1 MKQIIFLFLIIY
13 SFENINA
20 QVNNDIDRIV
30 LNSIVLDKEN
40 KIPEEAKSQLVLKL
54 TQISANSGMGGN
66 SINPRF
72 VIAAKINIQTK
83 DVVAGPPQMIVVNSD
98 IVFFIGDVETN
109 QVFATATISGKGVGS
124 NENKA
129 MISLIK
135 NISANSK
142 QLLELTQ
149 TGKNKIVEYY
159 TNQCDFIIK
168 KAQTKAQQQQYDESI
183 YDLMQVPEVCKS
195 CYMKCLSTV
204 QPIYKKKIDLDGLV
218 KLNDAKNKWNA
229 TQNRRGADDVSA
241 ILSSIEPESA
251 SYKNALIF
259 SETIR
264 AKIEDIEKRNWE
276 FKMKKYNDAI
286 SLETQRIELIRQA
299 AIAYYQNQP
308 RTIIYNRI
316 IW

>member
-183 YDLMQVPEVCKS
+183 YDLRQVPEVCKS

-229 TQNRRGADDVSA
+229 TQNRRVADDVSA

>member
-13 SFENINA
+13 SFENIKA

-30 LNSIVLDKEN
+30 LNSFVLDKEN
-40 KIPEEAKSQLVLKL
+40 KIPEEAKSQLALKL
-54 TQISANSGMGGN
+54 TQIAANSGMGGN
-66 SINPRF
+66 GINPRF
-72 VIAAKINIQTK
+72 VIAAKINVQTK

-109 QVFATATISGKGVGS
+109 QVFATSTISAKGVGS

-129 MISLIK
+129 LISLIK
-135 NISANSK
+135 NISVDSK
-142 QLLELTQ
+142 QFLELTQ

-168 KAQTKAQQQQYDESI
+168 KSLTKAQLQKFDESI

-195 CYMKCLSTV
+195 CYIKCLSAV
-204 QPIYKKKIDLDGLV
+204 QPIYKKKIDLDGLM
-218 KLNDAKNKWNA
+218 KLNDAKSKWNA
-229 TQNRRGADDVSA
+229 TQNRKGAVDISA

-264 AKIEDIEKRNWE
+264 AKIEEIDKRNWE

-286 SLETQRIELIRQA
+286 SLESQRIESIRQT

-308 RTIIYNRI
+308 KTIIYNRI

>member
-1 MKQIIFLFLIIY
+1 MKQIIFLFLIAC
-13 SFENINA
+13 SFENIKA
-20 QVNNDIDRIV
+20 QINIDANRII
-30 LNSIVLDKEN
+30 LNSVVLDKEN
-40 KIPEEAKSQLVLKL
+40 KIPGEAKSQLLSKL
-54 TQISANSGMGGN
+54 TQISSNSGMGGN
-66 SINPRF
+66 AISPRF
-72 VIAAKINIQTK
+72 VIAAKINVQTK
-83 DVVAGPPQMIVVNSD
+83 DVVAGPPQMIVINSD
-98 IVFFIGDVETN
+98 IVLFIGDAETN
-109 QVFATATISGKGVGS
+109 QVFATSIISAKGLGE

-129 MISLIK
+129 LISLIK
-135 NISANSK
+135 NINVNTK

-168 KAQTKAQQQQYDESI
+168 KSQTKAQQQKFDESI

-195 CYMKCLSTV
+195 CYMKCLSAV
-204 QPIYKKKIDLDGLV
+204 QPIYKKKIDLDGLM

-229 TQNRRGADDVSA
+229 SQNRKGADDVSA
-241 ILSSIEPESA
+241 ILSSIDPESA
-251 SYKNALIF
+251 SYKNALSF

-264 AKIEDIEKRNWE
+264 AKIKEIEKRNWE
-276 FKMKKYNDAI
+276 FKMKKYSDAI
-286 SLETQRIELIRQA
+286 SLETQRIEFIRQA

>member
-83 DVVAGPPQMIVVNSD
+83 DVVAGPPHMIVVNSD

-149 TGKNKIVEYY
+149 TGKNKIVDYY

-168 KAQTKAQQQQYDESI
+168 KAQTKEQQQQYDESI

-195 CYMKCLSTV
+195 CYMKCLSAV
-204 QPIYKKKIDLDGLV
+204 EPIYKKKIDLDGLV

-264 AKIEDIEKRNWE
+264 AKIQEIEKRNLN

-286 SLETQRIELIRQA
+286 SLETQRIESIRQA
-299 AIAYYQNQP
+299 AIVYYQNQP
-308 RTIIYNRI
+308 KTIIYNRI